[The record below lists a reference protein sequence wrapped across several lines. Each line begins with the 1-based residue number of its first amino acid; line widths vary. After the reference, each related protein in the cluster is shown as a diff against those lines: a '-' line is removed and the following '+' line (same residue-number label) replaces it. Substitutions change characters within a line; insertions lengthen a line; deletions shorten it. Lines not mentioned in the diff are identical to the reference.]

1 MACEI
6 VGGSCCCKTVEVHT
20 PQSSV
25 VEIGQMQFGVTVTS
39 GIIGGGGVP
48 YTGPY
53 EANPHFYEQAFPTAQ
68 KTMRHDFQVHAI
80 NYTEAPNDY
89 GTTVTIGG

>member
-1 MACEI
+1 MAIEI
-6 VGGSCCCKTVEVHT
+6 IRSGTTVIIDSPKYSIDVHT
-20 PQSSV
+20 
-25 VEIGQMQFGVTVTS
+25 

-48 YTGPY
+48 YTGDY
-53 EANPHFYEQAFPTAQ
+53 EADPHFYSQTFPTAQ
-68 KTMRHDFQVHAI
+68 KTMRSDFTVNAI